1 MKKVMPPYRIKVV
14 EPIKWNTREERER
27 LIEQADFCTGFLK
40 AEHIPINLE
49 TDSGTSAMSQDQW
62 AGMMQ
67 GDESYFCGKNWYHL
81 EKAVQDFTGY
91 QYVLAAHQ
99 GRAAEN
105 IVCSCL
111 INEPGGYSPANA
123 HFGTT
128 EVHARR
134 LGIEPIN
141 LYPDEALD
149 TQINRPFKGNI
160 DLDKLEDMIKRRGA
174 KNIPFLNMVLTNNFT
189 GGQPVS
195 MSNLK
200 AASEIARKKGIPVVI
215 DSARVAEN
223 AYFIKHREPGY
234 ENKSIREICR
244 EIYSYGDIM
253 HMSSKKGALVNMGGL
268 IATNDKALYERMGA
282 MLIQFEG
289 YITYGGLSGRDLEAL
304 AIGLNE
310 GLEYDYLHHRIS
322 QVKLF
327 GDFLKEK
334 GVPFYEPAGG
344 HGIYVDGLMTYP
356 HIPKEELAA
365 QAVCIQAY
373 IESGVMGIENPSSL
387 GWSRTDP
394 ETGKLASPPF
404 ELIRYAIPRR
414 VYTDSQLEY
423 AADGIK
429 DAMDL
434 GEKVKGFRIKWV
446 PENEFLRIFQ
456 YRLERLT

>member
-27 LIEQADFCTGFLK
+27 IIKQADYCTGFLK
-40 AEHIPINLE
+40 AEDIPINLE
-49 TDSGTSAMSQDQW
+49 TDSGTSAMSQNQW

-81 EKAVQDFTGY
+81 EKVTQDFTGY
-91 QYVLAAHQ
+91 KYVLAAHQ

-105 IVCSCL
+105 IVCSTL
-111 INEPGGYSPANA
+111 IKKAGGFTPANA

-128 EVHARR
+128 EVHTRR

-141 LYPDEALD
+141 LYPEEALD
-149 TQINRPFKGNI
+149 TQRPGDFKGNI
-160 DLDKLEDMIKRRGA
+160 DLDKLTDFIKKKGA
-174 KNIPFLNMVLTNNFT
+174 NNIPFLNMVLTNNFT

-195 MSNLK
+195 MANLK
-200 AASEIARKKGIPVVI
+200 AASEIAKMNGIKVVI

-223 AYFIKHREPGY
+223 AYFIKRREPGY
-234 ENKSIREICR
+234 QDKSIRDICR
-244 EIYSYGDIM
+244 EIYTYGDIM

-268 IATNDKALYERMGA
+268 IATNDEDLYEEMSA

-289 YITYGGLSGRDLEAL
+289 YITYGGLSGRDIEAL

-310 GLEYDYLHHRIS
+310 GLDYDYLHHRIS

-327 GDFLKEK
+327 GDYLKER
-334 GVPFYEPAGG
+334 GVPIYEPTGG
-344 HGIYVDGLMTYP
+344 HGVYVDGLLTYP
-356 HIPKEELAA
+356 HIPKEEFAA
-365 QAVCIQAY
+365 QAVAIQTY
-373 IESGVMGIENPSSL
+373 IESGVMGLENPSSL

-394 ETGKLASPPF
+394 ETGILTSPPF
-404 ELIRYAIPRR
+404 ELIRFSVPRR

-429 DAMDL
+429 EAMDL

-446 PENEFLRIFQ
+446 PKNEFLRIFQ
-456 YRLERLT
+456 YRLERLA